1 MTNSTQAVDWNTL
14 ALQPNTRC
22 RIGTPT
28 LPTTNAII
36 TRTVQQKGILWIF
49 GKTHEPGTTEQ
60 PLAQID
66 TRLSRGEFQTTAADG
81 IVLKWFNPDQGKG
94 ALLTFPRRNGQV

>member
-1 MTNSTQAVDWNTL
+1 MTKSILTTDWNAL
-14 ALQPNTRC
+14 PLQPNTRC

-28 LPTTNAII
+28 LPTTNALI
-36 TRTVQQKGILWIF
+36 TRTLQQKGILWIF
-49 GKTHEPGTTEQ
+49 GKTYELDATEQ

-66 TRLSRGEFQTTAADG
+66 TRVSRGELQTTAVDG

-94 ALLTFPRRNGQV
+94 TLITFPRRNGQV